1 MVGFESS
8 GSDTEPGG
16 RRTMLIGVDF
26 SGPTLSSGVVERGAV
41 VRTRSAEVAPGLN
54 PGQILDL
61 VAREVRRLA
70 ETPEAVG
77 LAIPGQVNEQG
88 RCWRL
93 PNVPAF
99 EGLPI
104 AEELSIRL
112 DCPVAV
118 ENRATAAALAERM
131 YGHGRAHPSFILVT
145 LGAGVGGGVVIGH
158 QLNPGTHGFG
168 GEIGHICVDASQS
181 APICSCGKRGC
192 LEAFIGARAVL
203 SRFTDLGG
211 QGLLL
216 SQVVTSARRGELAG
230 VRTLEA
236 VGESLGWGLAFV
248 QNLLD
253 LNGIVLT
260 GPLAAAFDLLEGGV
274 RQELRKR
281 AFSPLLAE
289 VPILLSDLGE
299 AAGILGAAYLT
310 RL

>member
-1 MVGFESS
+1 
-8 GSDTEPGG
+8 
-16 RRTMLIGVDF
+16 MLIGVDF
-26 SGPTLSSGVVERGAV
+26 AGPTLSSGVVERGAV
-41 VRTRSAEVAPGLN
+41 VRTRSAEVAANSRPAD
-54 PGQILDL
+54 ILDL
-61 VAREVRRLA
+61 VAREVRKLTS
-70 ETPEAVG
+70 TPEAVG

-93 PNVPAF
+93 PNLPAF
-99 EGLPI
+99 EGLAI
-104 AEELSIRL
+104 AEELSVRL

-168 GEIGHICVDASQS
+168 GEIGHICVDPSLS
-181 APICSCGKRGC
+181 APLCSCGKRGC

-203 SRFTDLGG
+203 ARFADLGG
-211 QGLLL
+211 QALLL
-216 SQVVTSARRGELAG
+216 SQVVTSARRGDLAG
-230 VRTLEA
+230 VRTLES
-236 VGESLGWGLAFV
+236 VGECLGWGLAFV

-260 GPLAAAFDLLEGGV
+260 GPLAAAFDLVEAGV
-274 RQELRKR
+274 RAELRKR

-289 VPILLSDLGE
+289 VPILLSDLGD